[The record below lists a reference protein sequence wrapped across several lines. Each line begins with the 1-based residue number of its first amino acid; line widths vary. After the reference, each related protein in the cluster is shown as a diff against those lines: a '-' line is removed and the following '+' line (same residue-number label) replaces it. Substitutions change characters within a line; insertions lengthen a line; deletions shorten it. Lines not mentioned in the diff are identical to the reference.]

1 MRSMI
6 IALPAIGFLLTAGS
20 IRSADN
26 KSIQGKVTGADGKA
40 FARAEIVAEQALVKA
55 QPAIVKTDSN
65 GQYVFRG
72 LPVGLYTV
80 TAYVEG
86 VPMSQAKI
94 RISSAGWTKLD
105 FDLRLNDR
113 RGGGADRMQ
122 TDLSMSTPS
131 PGR

>member
-6 IALPAIGFLLTAGS
+6 VCFPVITLLLTSGS

-40 FARAEIVAEQALVKA
+40 FARAEIVAQQALVKST
-55 QPAIVKTDSN
+55 PSIVKTDSK

-94 RISSAGWTKLD
+94 RTSSAGW
-105 FDLRLNDR
+105 
-113 RGGGADRMQ
+113 
-122 TDLSMSTPS
+122 
-131 PGR
+131 

>member
-1 MRSMI
+1 MRSKI
-6 IALPAIGFLLTAGS
+6 TVLPAIVFLLTAGS
-20 IRSADN
+20 LQGADH

-40 FARAEIVAEQALVKA
+40 FARAEIVAEEARPKSKPV
-55 QPAIVKTDSN
+55 IVKTDSS
-65 GQYVFRG
+65 GQYVFRN
-72 LPVGLYTV
+72 LPVGNYTV

-94 RISSAGWTKLD
+94 RTSNAGWTNLN

-122 TDLSMSTPS
+122 TDLSVSTPS